1 MILPVYV
8 YGSPVLRKVAEDI
21 TPSYPSLKELIDSMY
36 ETMYTSDGVG
46 LAAPQIGKSIRLFII
61 DADPLVEDYPDLEG
75 FKRVFINAHLVE
87 RSGEPWYFN
96 EGCLSI
102 PNLREDVRREETV
115 RMQYLDENFQPHDEV
130 FSSIA
135 ARIIQHEYDHIDG
148 ILFVDRLAPLRKRMV
163 QGKLN
168 SISKGRYTSAYK
180 TKVG

>member
-75 FKRVFINAHLVE
+75 FKRVFINAHIVE

>member
-1 MILPVYV
+1 MIFPVYV

-21 TPSYPSLKELIDSMY
+21 SPSYPGLKELIDSMY

-61 DADPLVEDYPDLEG
+61 DAEPLVEDYPDLEG
-75 FKRVFINAHLVE
+75 FKRVFINAHIVE

-148 ILFVDRLAPLRKRMV
+148 ILFVDRLAPLRKRMI

-168 SISKGRYTSAYK
+168 SISKGRFTSAYK
-180 TKVG
+180 TKIG